1 MPIKKKKISELTL
14 ADSMVGLY
22 TIGVKMVNGVQTS
35 VKVSLEF
42 IKKAYD
48 DVVAATKKANDAAK
62 AADDSRTQIEANE
75 DTRQRNEATRI
86 DAERN
91 RSNEEQARSAAE

>member
-42 IKKAYD
+42 IKLQQQ
-48 DVVAATKKANDAAK
+48 
-62 AADDSRTQIEANE
+62 RRPMTQ
-75 DTRQRNEATRI
+75 QRRLMIPEPK
-86 DAERN
+86 
-91 RSNEEQARSAAE
+91 

>member
-48 DVVAATKKANDAAK
+48 DVVAATK
-62 AADDSRTQIEANE
+62 RPMTQ
-75 DTRQRNEATRI
+75 QRRLMIPEPK
-86 DAERN
+86 
-91 RSNEEQARSAAE
+91 

>member
-42 IKKAYD
+42 IKMCIRDSAIH
-48 DVVAATKKANDAAK
+48 VINDHDAMYIMKTDGQAW
-62 AADDSRTQIEANE
+62 EEGE
-75 DTRQRNEATRI
+75 DTEKT
-86 DAERN
+86 D
-91 RSNEEQARSAAE
+91 EE

>member
-62 AADDSRTQIEANE
+62 AADDSGITYLCIQVKENSLE
-75 DTRQRNEATRI
+75 HFTAT
-86 DAERN
+86 DAVMG
-91 RSNEEQARSAAE
+91 